1 VTGRFVVVEGGEGS
15 GKSTQVALLARR
27 LRDAGREV
35 VETFEPGA
43 TALGARVRDL
53 LLHGPDA
60 LDPRAELLLLAA
72 DRAQH
77 VAEVVRPALARGA
90 DVVSDRH
97 TPSTLAYQGRAR
109 GLGVDVVA
117 SVSRFATEGLEPDLV
132 VVLDVGR
139 DDARSRR
146 PEASDRFERAPDD
159 FHDAVLAAYRELA
172 GPRGWVVVDGSGPPG
187 DVAARVWDA
196 CLTHLG

>member
-1 VTGRFVVVEGGEGS
+1 
-15 GKSTQVALLARR
+15 
-27 LRDAGREV
+27 V

-43 TALGARVRDL
+43 TGLGARVRDL
-53 LLHGPDA
+53 LLHGREA

-109 GLGVDVVA
+109 GLGVDLVA
-117 SVSRFATEGLEPDLV
+117 AVSRFAPVGLAPHLV
-132 VVLDVGR
+132 IVLDVGR
-139 DDARSRR
+139 DEARARR

-159 FHDAVLAAYRELA
+159 FHDAVLTAYRELA
-172 GPRGWVVVDGSGPPG
+172 GSHGWVVVEGSGPPG
-187 DVAARVWDA
+187 DVAARVWEA
-196 CLTHLG
+196 CRTHLG